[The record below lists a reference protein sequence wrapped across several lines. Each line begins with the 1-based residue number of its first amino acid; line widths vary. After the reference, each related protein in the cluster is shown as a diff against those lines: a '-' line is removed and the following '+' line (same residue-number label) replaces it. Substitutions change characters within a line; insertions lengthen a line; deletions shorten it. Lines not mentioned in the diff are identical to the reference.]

1 MASAARLPA
10 LPARAKSLP
19 LSREHLLA
27 THMRSDSRATWR
39 AASRLIIAEAM
50 RDARALDVDI
60 AGALEID
67 DRGASR
73 ALRGERPIDA
83 GDILA
88 IAASGPGG
96 ARLARRIMAR
106 MRDAVDAIETS
117 ALTHEVG

>member
-50 RDARALDVDI
+50 RDARAL
-60 AGALEID
+60 
-67 DRGASR
+67 
-73 ALRGERPIDA
+73 
-83 GDILA
+83 
-88 IAASGPGG
+88 
-96 ARLARRIMAR
+96 RLARRIMAR